1 MIRLDKWCQ
10 VCVREILS
18 DVIYGRRLKSNE
30 MNSLLGEN
38 GGLTSLQV
46 WRVQKS
52 AEVETTAAIT
62 WQSAVLFHV
71 AVDKEII
78 FCYKKTLFYSFWWRI
93 ERNVVTQNINN
104 LKGIISFGGQI
115 FADD

>member
-18 DVIYGRRLKSNE
+18 DVIYGRRLLNCNE
-30 MNSLLGEN
+30 LNSWLGEN

-78 FCYKKTLFYSFWWRI
+78 FCYKKHCFTHSDG
-93 ERNVVTQNINN
+93 E
-104 LKGIISFGGQI
+104 LKGML
-115 FADD
+115 